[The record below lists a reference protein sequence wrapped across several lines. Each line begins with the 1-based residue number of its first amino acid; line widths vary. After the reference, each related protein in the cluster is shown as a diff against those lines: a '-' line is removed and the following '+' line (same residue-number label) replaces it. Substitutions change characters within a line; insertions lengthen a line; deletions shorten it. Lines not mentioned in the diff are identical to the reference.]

1 MDMREDDQMKITA
14 VFPGLPDTAEANLA
28 DYAKYFLAYRRTDWE
43 ADGCDAQFTC
53 RFEGGEV
60 VLFVVDYFG
69 KGISLRYDC
78 NVPNA
83 KAGSCWYSVGQAEA
97 MQDIV
102 DADTDLYLPLGSC
115 LPPTLAFAVLD
126 DFFTNPLEK
135 SHKVAWVNA
144 EDLDW
149 SSID

>member
-1 MDMREDDQMKITA
+1 MKISA
-14 VFPGLPDTAEANLA
+14 IFPGLPNAESADLS
-28 DYAKYFLAYRRTDWE
+28 DYAKYFLSYKREDWE
-43 ADGCDAQFTC
+43 TDGCEG
-53 RFEGGEV
+53 RFEYRFDSGEV
-60 VLFVVDYFG
+60 VLFFVDYFG
-69 KGISLRYDC
+69 KGISLRYDY

-83 KAGSCWYSVGQAEA
+83 KAGSCWYSVGHADA

-102 DADTDLYLPLGSC
+102 DADTDLYIPLGSC
-115 LPPTLAFAVLD
+115 LPPELAFAVLN

-135 SHKVAWVNA
+135 SKRIAWVNA